1 MKQTFLKTFF
11 LSALAVLASVPA
23 YALDGYSMQIADF
36 EIKAG
41 ETKKVEIS
49 MDNATEI

>member
-11 LSALAVLASVPA
+11 LSALAVLASVPV

-36 EIKAG
+36 EIKL
-41 ETKKVEIS
+41 
-49 MDNATEI
+49 